1 MTCPT
6 YYPRLSRLLDG
17 ELTLAE
23 QAEVQHH
30 LVRCQDCRRTL
41 ENWRLQGLLVRGFF
55 ARHSVGEDFVLKIRE
70 STPKVVGSVAKSRV
84 RTNLLTWYQVA
95 AVVLLAVLVATLIL
109 LPGES
114 LSLAEVLHPGDRL
127 DLLSA
132 NSESWMPGEAGAR
145 LHKGDWLRNVRISPV
160 QILLRDSSR
169 ITLERGALA
178 QLQGSSG
185 DLGNQLFLAR
195 GSMISDPY
203 DAWRAFQ
210 VGTPAGEITGSG
222 ASFGVSVRTLTLPT
236 LTIGSDNSEEL
247 RGSVFPLAA
256 VRVKQGSIQ
265 VETHSIHR
273 MVSAGNAAIFTPSL
287 FAAGPAAGSYAE
299 ITTHLRADAQSG
311 PGNGV
316 LSSSLV
322 PTKEGADIALEAEH
336 VPLTRLL
343 ESTTGS
349 AVRGGN
355 NLRVSGKLTY
365 PVDTPDGA
373 LVSAIAHS
381 LGLELAIREELKR
394 QQTALLTE
402 RGSLTSTDRAAGEF
416 VIQKSPQGK
425 ISFDF
430 KDVNADEVFRSLR
443 AQQID
448 LPELA
453 LISEDVPIT
462 LNATDLKPEEVRS
475 WLQERLQL
483 TLSEEEEL
491 IQVVEVVSAAKT
503 DEQSSA
509 AFPVPKTVHPQKFF
523 YLTGGGTSPSWVT
536 ASPAAPTAVSGVG
549 ERALWSIITKDA
561 GSQPQGKAP
570 VVIREIEPAGA
581 SKTANRP
588 AESSEEEWLVG
599 ETQSAG
605 HLVWPVISSGD
616 SGFEEVYF
624 LAQPSDEK
632 RETIWLGYDGS
643 GQLVA
648 RVTLEIASSS
658 IAVLPSRDLNFRI
671 GDGGHWETLSDTP
684 LAGSMATRIDWNH
697 YDTLYDAVDAGAL
710 SDYWEF
716 ETPLSGSRHFLVN
729 PGEESV
735 DVVLALVRENR
746 IVAAEEVILPSH
758 GSLVWSGHSQI
769 PEFYSGARLILKS
782 LNGRVA
788 AGTAR
793 R

>member
-17 ELTLAE
+17 ELALSE

-30 LVRCQDCRRTL
+30 LVRCEGCRRTL
-41 ENWRLQGLLVRGFF
+41 ETWRLQGLLVRGFF
-55 ARHSVGEDFVLKIRE
+55 TRHSVGEDFVLKVRE
-70 STPKVVGSVAKSRV
+70 STQKVVEPVAKNRL
-84 RTNLLTWYQVA
+84 RANMLTGLQVA
-95 AVVLLAVLVATLIL
+95 AVVLIAILVATLIL
-109 LPGES
+109 LPGEN
-114 LSLAEVLHPGDRL
+114 LSLAEVLHSGERL
-127 DLLSA
+127 DLLGA

-145 LHKGDWLRNVRISPV
+145 LHKGDWLRNVRVSPV

-169 ITLERGALA
+169 ITLERGTLA
-178 QLQGSSG
+178 QLQGSSR

-203 DAWRAFQ
+203 DARRGFQ
-210 VGTPAGEITGSG
+210 VGTPAGAITGLG

-236 LTIGSDNSEEL
+236 LSIGSDNSERL

-256 VRVKQGSIQ
+256 VRVKQGTIQ
-265 VETHSIHR
+265 VETRSIHR
-273 MVSAGNAAIFTPSL
+273 MVSAGNTAIFTPSL
-287 FAAGPAAGSYAE
+287 FAAGPAAGSYAG
-299 ITTHLRADAQSG
+299 ITTQLRADAQSG

-322 PTKEGADIALEAEH
+322 PTKEGAEIAFEAEH

-349 AVRGGN
+349 AVRGGD
-355 NLRVSGKLTY
+355 NLRVSGRLTY
-365 PVDTPDGA
+365 PVDTPDRA
-373 LVSAIAHS
+373 LVSAIGHS
-381 LGLELAIREELKR
+381 LGLELAIREELRR

-402 RGSLTSTDRAAGEF
+402 RASLTSKDRASGEF
-416 VIQKSPQGK
+416 VIQKSPQGT

-475 WLQERLQL
+475 WLQERLRL
-483 TLSEEEEL
+483 SLSEEEEL

-509 AFPVPKTVHPQKFF
+509 FPVPKTLDPQKFF
-523 YLTGGGTSPSWVT
+523 FLTGSGTSPSWIT
-536 ASPAAPTAVSGVG
+536 ASPADPTAVPGVG
-549 ERALWSIITKDA
+549 ERSLWSIITEGA

-570 VVIREIEPAGA
+570 VVIRETEPAGA
-581 SKTANRP
+581 TKTATRP
-588 AESSEEEWLVG
+588 AEASEEEWLVE

-605 HLVWPVISSGD
+605 HLVWPVISSAD

-648 RVTLEIASSS
+648 RAMLEMASSS
-658 IAVLPSRDLNFRI
+658 IVVLPSRDLNFRI
-671 GDGGHWETLSDTP
+671 GDGGHWETLSDRP
-684 LAGSMATRIDWNH
+684 LAGSMATRIDWNR
-697 YDTLYDAVDAGAL
+697 YDTQYDAVDAGGL

-716 ETPLSGSRHFLVN
+716 ETPLGGSRYFLVN

-735 DVVLALVRENR
+735 DVVVALVRENR
-746 IVAAEEVILPSH
+746 IVAAEEVILPPH
-758 GSLVWSGHSQI
+758 GSLVWSGYSQI
-769 PEFYSGARLILKS
+769 PELYSGARLILKS

>member
-30 LVRCQDCRRTL
+30 LVGCQDCRRTL

-70 STPKVVGSVAKSRV
+70 STPKVVGPVAKSGL

-95 AVVLLAVLVATLIL
+95 AVVLIAVLVATLIL
-109 LPGES
+109 VPGES

-169 ITLERGALA
+169 ITLERGTLA
-178 QLQGSSG
+178 QLQGRSR

-203 DAWRAFQ
+203 DARRGFQ

-222 ASFGVSVRTLTLPT
+222 ASFEVSVRTLTLPT
-236 LTIGSDNSEEL
+236 LTIGSDNSEQL

-265 VETHSIHR
+265 VETRSIHR

-311 PGNGV
+311 SGSGV

-322 PTKEGADIALEAEH
+322 PTKEGAEIALEAEH

-343 ESTTGS
+343 ESTTGN

-355 NLRVSGKLTY
+355 NLRVSGRLTY

-402 RGSLTSTDRAAGEF
+402 RESLTSTDRAAGEF

-462 LNATDLKPEEVRS
+462 LNATDLKPEKVRS

-509 AFPVPKTVHPQKFF
+509 TFPVPKTLHPQKFF
-523 YLTGGGTSPSWVT
+523 FLTGGGTSPSWVT
-536 ASPAAPTAVSGVG
+536 SSPAAVSGVG
-549 ERALWSIITKDA
+549 ERSLWSIITEGA
-561 GSQPQGKAP
+561 GSQPEGKAP
-570 VVIREIEPAGA
+570 VIRETGPAGA
-581 SKTANRP
+581 SKTAGRP

-624 LAQPSDEK
+624 LAQRSDEK

-643 GQLVA
+643 GQMVA

-684 LAGSMATRIDWNH
+684 LAGSMATRIDWNR
-697 YDTLYDAVDAGAL
+697 YDTQYDAVDAGGL

-716 ETPLSGSRHFLVN
+716 ETPLSGSRLFLVN

-746 IVAAEEVILPSH
+746 IVAAEEVILPPH
-758 GSLVWSGHSQI
+758 GSLVWSGRSQI